1 MLSFVVGACAF
12 LAPTMRLLEH
22 VGVSTKIA
30 HGGSQAVTGFENA
43 IQPVAI
49 GELMSLLRHIA
60 VSTKVAHSPSI
71 KAAGFTVP
79 EPLVA
84 MSALLDHVTVS
95 TKVAHPEPASA
106 AVLNDFVAVDKSVR
120 QVGYMQSADS
130 TIPATPVEEEWS
142 PDLTIP
148 ANTLHLS
155 TPAPVT
161 PASTVPMDDA
171 DLAFPTLE
179 DLQDACVLVSEKLAM
194 CSTPSPTTDDTCSV
208 DQEMSDWY
216 GEAVYACKL

>member
-1 MLSFVVGACAF
+1 MLSFVFGACAF

-106 AVLNDFVAVDKSVR
+106 AVLNDFVAIDKSVR

-171 DLAFPTLE
+171 DMAFPTFE

-194 CSTPSPTTDDTCSV
+194 CSTPSPTDDTCSV